1 MHRRSLTAFAVALA
15 LFALGGAFA
24 YAATGTDQPTNAM
37 TSTMP
42 MGTSSTGMSMGDG
55 MLPTGPNFDRTFID
69 NMVPHHQGAV
79 AMARIELTKG
89 TRAPLRTL
97 ARSIITS
104 QTSEISL
111 MKTWRQRWYGSAK
124 TPTTMSI
131 SMPGMD
137 VAALRNASDVD
148 RAFLTQMIPH
158 HQSAVIM
165 ATQAKSDAH
174 HPETRALAARIIKAQ
189 QREIAVMKRWRTS
202 WYG

>member
-1 MHRRSLTAFAVALA
+1 MNRRSLAALAAALA
-15 LFALGGAFA
+15 LFTLGGAFA
-24 YAATGTDQPTNAM
+24 YAATSTDQPTNAM

-55 MLPTGPNFDRTFID
+55 MLPAGPNFDRTFID
-69 NMVPHHQGAV
+69 NMVPHHQSAV
-79 AMARIELTKG
+79 AMARIELAKG
-89 TRAPLRTL
+89 TRASLRTL
-97 ARSIITS
+97 ARSIIAA
-104 QTSEISL
+104 QNGEIRL
-111 MKTWRQRWYGSAK
+111 MKTWRQRWYGSAQ

-137 VAALRNASDVD
+137 IAALRNASDVD

-165 ATQAKSDAH
+165 ATQAKSEAH

-189 QREIAVMKRWRTS
+189 QREISAMKRWRTS